1 MISNS
6 RDKAHL
12 IPPSFTTKFSR
23 WRIFK
28 DKLARYYIVFGGISI
43 IVIVTLIFFYLLY
56 IVTPLFYAP
65 QIKFKEV
72 HLDYPQTISYLGM
85 SEDNAIGLQ
94 LNNQGQGAFFSI
106 KNEEILKKIQIP
118 APKNIEIK
126 ITSFAAS
133 HTSKISIYGLSNG
146 KGIIFYPNYTTIDA
160 DSNNTPEI
168 TYPLGPV
175 PIQIDPEYRSLN
187 LVDIQAD
194 KEQVIV
200 AAVTEDSRLVLTYF
214 SQHLNGLDRAPTG
227 VTTVIDLNP
236 LIVTHII
243 INSLQQVL
251 YLADSQGYLNIYQ
264 IKEWENPQL
273 IQRVR
278 AVPED
283 SKITAF
289 ASLAGEISFLVGD
302 SLGQISQWFPVK
314 NNDNQPVLSKIRVFN
329 DQHAPIQAIISA
341 YKRKVFFT
349 IDTQGYIGLYHATG
363 HKTLKVIQITHLP
376 LKSAHLSLKG
386 DRLLAADSKNR
397 IFFLDIDN
405 PYPEFSWQSLWGKIW
420 YEDRQAPEFIWQSS
434 STSNIFEPKF
444 SLTPLLFG
452 TFKAVFYAMIF
463 SIPIAI
469 MAAIYVAYF
478 MGAKMRRAIKPAIE
492 TMAALPTVIL
502 GLVAGIWLAPI
513 VEENLLSL
521 FIFPLLLVIT
531 ILIFAYYWQYRFTWL
546 PQWIQNGWEI
556 FFLVPIIVGVGF
568 LALSLNKPLETI
580 LFNGDIS
587 QWISSHFGILYN
599 QRNALIIGIAM
610 GFTTIPL
617 IFSISE
623 DAIFSVPKHLT
634 TGSLALGATPWQT
647 LIRVV
652 LLTASPG
659 IFSAIMIG
667 FGRTIGETMIVLMA
681 AGNTPIMDFNPFQGM
696 RTLSANIA
704 VEIPEAEV
712 GSIHYRI
719 LFLAALLLF
728 IITFTFNTLAEIV
741 RQKLR
746 ARYSTL

>member
-1 MISNS
+1 MISNL
-6 RDKAHL
+6 RNKERL
-12 IPPSFTTKFSR
+12 ISPSLTAKFSR

-28 DKLARYYIVFGGISI
+28 DKLARYYIVLGGIS
-43 IVIVTLIFFYLLY
+43 VIATVILIFFYLLY
-56 IVTPLFYAP
+56 IVVPLFYLP
-65 QIKFKEV
+65 QIKFKEI
-72 HLDYPQTISYLGM
+72 HLDYPQTTSYLGM
-85 SEDNAIGLQ
+85 NEENTIGLQ
-94 LNNQGQGAFFSI
+94 LNDQGQGTFFSI
-106 KNEEILKKIQIP
+106 ENEKLLKKIQIP
-118 APKNIEIK
+118 TSKNVEIK
-126 ITSFAAS
+126 ITSFATS
-133 HTSKISIYGLSNG
+133 HRNKISIYGLSDG
-146 KGIIFYPNYTTIDA
+146 KGIIFYPNYATSYT
-160 DSNNTPEI
+160 DSSNTPEI
-168 TYPLGPV
+168 TYPLGTI
-175 PIQIDPEYRSLN
+175 PIQIDPEYQPLN
-187 LVDIQAD
+187 LVNIQAD
-194 KEQVIV
+194 KEQIIV
-200 AAVTEDSRLVLTYF
+200 AAVTEDNRLVLTRF
-214 SQHLNGLDRAPTG
+214 SQHLNELEEAPTG
-227 VTTVIDLNP
+227 LTTIINLNS
-236 LIVTHII
+236 LTATHII
-243 INSLQQVL
+243 INSLQQAL

-264 IKEWENPQL
+264 AKEWENPQL
-273 IQRVR
+273 IQRAK
-278 AVPED
+278 AVPRD
-283 SKITAF
+283 VKITAL
-289 ASLAGEISFLVGD
+289 ASLVGEISLLVGD

-314 NNDNQPVLSKIRVFN
+314 DNNNQPILSKVRVFN
-329 DQHAPIQAIISA
+329 EQHAPIQAIISEST
-341 YKRKVFFT
+341 RKVFFA

-376 LKSAHLSLKG
+376 LKLASLSLKG
-386 DRLLAADSKNR
+386 DKLLTVDSKNK
-397 IFFLDIDN
+397 IFFLDINN
-405 PYPEFSWQSLWGKIW
+405 PYPEFSWQSLWNKIW
-420 YEDRQAPEFIWQSS
+420 YEDRQEPEFVWQSS
-434 STSNIFEPKF
+434 AASDIFEPKF

-478 MGAKMRRAIKPAIE
+478 MGAKMRRIIKPAIE

-502 GLVAGIWLAPI
+502 GFVAGIWLAPI
-513 VEENLLSL
+513 VEENLLSI

-531 ILIFAYYWQYRFTWL
+531 IFIFAYYWQYKFTWL
-546 PQWIQNGWEI
+546 RQWTQNGWEI
-556 FFLVPIIVGVGF
+556 FLLVPIIVGIGF
-568 LALSLNKPLETI
+568 LALSVNKPLEVI

-587 QWISSHFGILYN
+587 QWISNHFGILYN

-647 LIRVV
+647 LTRVV

-681 AGNTPIMDFNPFQGM
+681 AGNTPIMDFNPFQGL

-719 LFLAALLLF
+719 LFFAALLLF
-728 IITFTFNTLAEIV
+728 IITFTFNTFAEIV